1 MVAEQRRLDLHIE
14 IQHTAPAQ
22 VLEAPPDR
30 GLRPAGRRRQPGQWS
45 AAVPR
50 ELGEQRIVLPRRW
63 LPAPSAAAPL
73 YSRLLTDATAL
84 GALPAASPWEC
95 WRPGRAEGH
104 LIGGVIN
111 RIALVQATPFA
122 VPLDRY
128 DGAVLF
134 WEELGGEASYV
145 WTYLQ
150 VLRHAGILD
159 RISGM
164 VVGVPRDIAGLDA
177 SPTLADIVLDALG
190 NPRRPGPRQRR
201 HRPRRPAPCRPGERA
216 ARTSTPSCR

>member
-1 MVAEQRRLDLHIE
+1 M
-14 IQHTAPAQ
+14 
-22 VLEAPPDR
+22 
-30 GLRPAGRRRQPGQWS
+30 
-45 AAVPR
+45 
-50 ELGEQRIVLPRRW
+50 
-63 LPAPSAAAPL
+63 
-73 YSRLLTDATAL
+73 
-84 GALPAASPWEC
+84 
-95 WRPGRAEGH
+95 
-104 LIGGVIN
+104 IN